1 MKTIDQ
7 IINNENYKKLNAA
20 LVERVIEIAEKIKE
34 ECFKLDFDDCD
45 SFRLGGC
52 TFRIDKVKSNSG
64 YYQYNL
70 YMYTERDCVAIDEKS
85 SYYYMNDFNCWIKA
99 SNNSEKLYFLQHAKA
114 IFADIDAEKEERCES
129 IESALKETE
138 NF

>member
-20 LVERVIEIAEKIKE
+20 LVNRVIEIAEKIKE
-34 ECFKLDFDDCD
+34 ECLKLDLDDCD
-45 SFRLGGC
+45 SFRLGGY
-52 TFRIDKVKSNSG
+52 TFQVRETKSRSG
-64 YYQYNL
+64 YSQYNL
-70 YMYTERDCVAIDEKS
+70 YMYTERDFVAIDEIT
-85 SYYYMNDFNCWIKA
+85 SYYYMNDFNCWIRA
-99 SNNSEKLYFLQHAKA
+99 SNNSEKLQFLQHAKA